1 MLLLLSAAMADPC
14 QMNLLGPALSRVE
27 NAYLSG
33 DSKELSRGVRDA
45 RRQIA
50 CEVSPLLAARFH
62 HANALEHALTND
74 WSAAELDLRA
84 SLAASPLSE
93 ESWRRVADSRL
104 RLAWQRAEETPIVW
118 TPAPVASINGTRMAA
133 VPDVPYLTP
142 GRSTAGSGQGATVR
156 WVSLGTA
163 AIATGLYAGSLSS
176 RGRYEKV
183 RGGPESEVLPAY
195 RATNGLFFGSVGA
208 AALSAG
214 LLGLSFAL

>member
-1 MLLLLSAAMADPC
+1 MLLLLSAAMAAPC
-14 QMNLLGPALSRVE
+14 QMSLLGPALSRVE

-45 RRQIA
+45 RKQIL
-50 CEVSPLLAARFH
+50 CEVSPQLAARFH

-84 SLAASPLSE
+84 SLAASPLGE
-93 ESWRRVADSRL
+93 EPWRRVADARL
-104 RLAWQRAEETPIVW
+104 QLAWQRAEETPIVW
-118 TPAPVASINGTRMAA
+118 TPAPTESVNGVPMAA
-133 VPDVPYLTP
+133 RPDVPFLTP
-142 GRSTAGSGQGATVR
+142 GRSAASTGGGTKLR

-163 AIATGLYAGSLSS
+163 AVATGLYAGALSS

-183 RGGPESEVLPAY
+183 RGGAESEVLPSY
-195 RATNGLFFGSVGA
+195 RATNGLFFGSIGA

-214 LLGLSFAL
+214 LLGISFAL